1 MSDRTGRASPD
12 EWVAVEDDQPS
23 AEEFG
28 ENLQAET
35 ELLRRTHRDRSA

>member
-1 MSDRTGRASPD
+1 MSDPTGRTSHD

-28 ENLQAET
+28 ENLQPK
-35 ELLRRTHRDRSA
+35 RTPAKDHQ